1 MISYVCG
8 DFPFEQMIT
17 NFWKIWVSDKI
28 MYDQSIIEMY
38 WEGCGVAIA
47 AKPIGSNPKTIPKTI
62 PSYSCSSI
70 VVRCAG
76 VHFMKLDD
84 FPEVSNSGEAI
95 FWFKIFG
102 QVTW

>member
-1 MISYVCG
+1 MVVWCCG
-8 DFPFEQMIT
+8 AVVL
-17 NFWKIWVSDKI
+17 WR
-28 MYDQSIIEMY
+28 
-38 WEGCGVAIA
+38 CGRVVVWSCGRVVVWSCGGVLLWCCGAGA
-47 AKPIGSNPKTIPKTI
+47 NPKTIPKTI

-102 QVTW
+102 SVTW